1 MDANERAVEDAE
13 DPVMRDFHRER
24 RRNSL
29 ENHRDNRSVKEKAS
43 AVLSIAIV
51 FYLVL
56 LGDGNRGLVL
66 PTLNR
71 YIYKLGGTSLELGMA
86 NSGFSLGRML
96 VAPLYGYWM
105 DNTSPGIVFLF
116 SSCIC
121 FLCNIMYTAAGKFS
135 DGLAVVVASR
145 TVLGVGASVLGIG
158 RAYVSKVTNKSQRTA
173 YFSFLSAIQYA
184 GFTLF
189 SGISLFKDS
198 GFTILGV
205 KITMDTLPGMVLTL
219 LYALGIGSLLLLA
232 NDLFKSTEELSPPV
246 EDAEEGNGLQEP
258 LLSPIGNGG
267 MPEGNQAVRR
277 VQFSENNSNVE
288 VINGS
293 ELNGISDAEATEGL
307 SRSSS
312 QQSLPA
318 MDQKVTWL
326 AYVFI
331 LLNFSVRLVLAVLET
346 LGPYVLLYLLKQAGQ
361 VSVPDA
367 LFHCSLF
374 FVTVGFTGLFVFAI
388 VWALSS
394 CAQDRHMLV
403 AGLIL
408 MCVGTGFLIDPHDKE
423 VGKEISLARF
433 AFGFTMAWAVGYP
446 ITQTVVVSALS
457 KVLDKKRQGLWMG
470 HLAAAGSAG
479 RIVGPIFAGWI
490 YQAMDSNT
498 AFIPFTLTFSV
509 TSLATILVF
518 VFWKELADNPRVI
531 PSLASYSNLVLVP
544 K

>member
-1 MDANERAVEDAE
+1 
-13 DPVMRDFHRER
+13 MRPFHRER
-24 RRNSL
+24 RRSV
-29 ENHRDNRSVKEKAS
+29 EDTRDRRTVKEKAT

-105 DNTSPGIVFLF
+105 DSTSPGAVFLF
-116 SSCIC
+116 SSCVC

-135 DGLAVVVASR
+135 DGLTVVVVSR

-189 SGISLFKDS
+189 SGISLFKDA
-198 GFTILGV
+198 GFTVFGM
-205 KITMDTLPGMVLTL
+205 KITMDTLPGLVLTL
-219 LYALGIGSLLLLA
+219 LYAIGIGSLLLLA

-246 EDAEEGNGLQEP
+246 EEVEEGNELQEP
-258 LLSPIGNGG
+258 LLSSVANAELV
-267 MPEGNQAVRR
+267 PEVDQPTRR
-277 VQFSENNSNVE
+277 VQFSETISNVPE
-288 VINGS
+288 TNGS
-293 ELNGISDAEATEGL
+293 DSNGVSDAEATDGM

-312 QQSLPA
+312 QQSLSGA
-318 MDQKVTWL
+318 GEKVTWL

-346 LGPYVLLYLLKQAGQ
+346 LGPYVLLYLLKRAGQ

-374 FVTVGFTGLFVFAI
+374 FVTVGVTGLFVFAI

-394 CAQDRHMLV
+394 CAQDRHMLA

-408 MCVGTGFLIDPHDKE
+408 MCIGTGFLIDPHDKE

-446 ITQTVVVSALS
+446 VTQTVVVSALS

-498 AFIPFTLTFSV
+498 AFLPFTLTFSV

-518 VFWKELADNPRVI
+518 FFWKELADNPRVI
-531 PSLASYSNLVLVP
+531 PSLASYSNLVSVP